1 MKVTSCSPV
10 TLETLGVR
18 IPPFAQLIKIER
30 CGRMTKVNKTR
41 ARKEYNN
48 GKKVGLMPCKVRIGI
63 VQPVIVSN
71 VHGVDF
77 DTMVNN
83 FEYYNC
89 GGEMGKYA
97 HFYIE

>member
-1 MKVTSCSPV
+1 
-10 TLETLGVR
+10 
-18 IPPFAQLIKIER
+18 
-30 CGRMTKVNKTR
+30 MTKVNKTR

-83 FEYYNC
+83 FEYYN
-89 GGEMGKYA
+89 
-97 HFYIE
+97 